1 MSKHTKEH
9 TLKIDTKDIDKKF
22 WKKVKREK
30 ELYFKNKKKGA

>member
-9 TLKIDTKDIDKKF
+9 TLKIDTTEIDKKF
-22 WKKVKREK
+22 WKKIKKEK